1 MGTSRTVYITK
12 DVQPLVEQAEN
23 ATNKLKLVPQ

>member
-1 MGTSRTVYITK
+1 VYITK